1 MDISIMKAR
10 KKELKMT
17 LDDISAKSGIPK
29 RTLEDI
35 FRGATKNPRIDTMQA
50 IEAALELNTSPIQWT
65 EEEKAAGVGAHGTN
79 LSNDEWEWL
88 ELRSAIIEAK
98 GEKGLRAIQV
108 IIQTYLDGK

>member
-65 EEEKAAGVGAHGTN
+65 DEEKAAGVGAHGTN

-98 GEKGLRAIQV
+98 GEKGLRAIQI